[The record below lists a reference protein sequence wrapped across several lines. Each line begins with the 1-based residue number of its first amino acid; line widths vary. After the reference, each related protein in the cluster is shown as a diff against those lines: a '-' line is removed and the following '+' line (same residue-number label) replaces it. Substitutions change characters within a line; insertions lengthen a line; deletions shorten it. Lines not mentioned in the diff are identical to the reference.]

1 MGYEPIEITPMTPRI
16 GAEVRGIDLTKSLG
30 KELADTNIR
39 VNCITPA
46 VIETE
51 ILKQCTQA
59 HIDYMVSK
67 IPMGRVGKAGE
78 VAALIAY
85 VGMGAPVLLYFFS
98 NQIFAYMI
106 ARGDVEGD
114 ALGAVRVALIAKAG
128 LVEVGAM
135 IGGVAWL
142 MLCLQTN
149 VAHIPQIYF
158 GVFLGPLAMLLNAM
172 HYFPTPERIR
182 WWLLSR
188 EV

>member
-1 MGYEPIEITPMTPRI
+1 MDRDRIEALM
-16 GAEVRGIDLTKSLG
+16 AE
-30 KELADTNIR
+30 EF
-39 VNCITPA
+39 TPA
-46 VIETE
+46 RLRPLQIIYLALV
-51 ILKQCTQA
+51 
-59 HIDYMVSK
+59 
-67 IPMGRVGKAGE
+67 MGVVVLFGVGTFLGLQSTGEEVDE
-78 VAALIAY
+78 VAALMAY
-85 VGMGAPVLLYFFS
+85 VGMGAPVLLYFVS

-106 ARGDVEGD
+106 AKGDVEGD
-114 ALGAVRVALIAKAG
+114 ALGAVRAALIAKAG

>member
-1 MGYEPIEITPMTPRI
+1 MDRDRIEALM
-16 GAEVRGIDLTKSLG
+16 AE
-30 KELADTNIR
+30 EF
-39 VNCITPA
+39 TPA
-46 VIETE
+46 RLRPLQIIYLALV
-51 ILKQCTQA
+51 
-59 HIDYMVSK
+59 
-67 IPMGRVGKAGE
+67 MGVVVLFGVGTFLGLQSTGEEVDE
-78 VAALIAY
+78 VAALMAY
-85 VGMGAPVLLYFFS
+85 VGMGAPVVLYFVS

-114 ALGAVRVALIAKAG
+114 ALGAVRAALIAKAG

-172 HYFPTPERIR
+172 HYFPTPERIS

>member
-1 MGYEPIEITPMTPRI
+1 MDRDRIEALM
-16 GAEVRGIDLTKSLG
+16 AE
-30 KELADTNIR
+30 EF
-39 VNCITPA
+39 TPA
-46 VIETE
+46 RLRPLQIIYLALV
-51 ILKQCTQA
+51 
-59 HIDYMVSK
+59 
-67 IPMGRVGKAGE
+67 MGVVVLFGVGTFLGLQSTGEEVDE
-78 VAALIAY
+78 VAALMAY
-85 VGMGAPVLLYFFS
+85 VGMGAPVVLYFVS

-114 ALGAVRVALIAKAG
+114 ALGAVWAALIAKAG

-158 GVFLGPLAMLLNAM
+158 GVFLGPLAMLLNGM